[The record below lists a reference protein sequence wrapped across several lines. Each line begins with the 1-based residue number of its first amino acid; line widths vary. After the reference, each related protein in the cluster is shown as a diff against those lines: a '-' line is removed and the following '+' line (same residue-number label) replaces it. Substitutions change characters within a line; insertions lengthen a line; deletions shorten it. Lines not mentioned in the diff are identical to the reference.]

1 MEFDVS
7 KVFVMLQKIAEDVV
21 GAFKE
26 VHDRIDG
33 IYVTMNASFYR
44 LKDDICNIL
53 TYFLCH

>member
-1 MEFDVS
+1 
-7 KVFVMLQKIAEDVV
+7 MLQKIAEDVV